1 MPSQDSSMY
10 FKTLYVDSEQSF
22 VNLNQNILKVLEE
35 NSCHGV
41 AVSLYIYTTY
51 IQYLYI
57 KQEEEKKQKKKT
69 TKKKKKTTYV
79 YLANQKNDF

>member
-1 MPSQDSSMY
+1 MPSQDPSMY

-51 IQYLYI
+51 IQYI
-57 KQEEEKKQKKKT
+57 HRT
-69 TKKKKKTTYV
+69 
-79 YLANQKNDF
+79 